1 MFIDG
6 FQVSSNAIK
15 FKYRATTLLDPN
27 QWTPKTL
34 PHEVCINAKLDTDT
48 WQFISLEKHFDQ
60 NEIQEIS
67 NWINDNNQ
75 KLLNIGTEFESY
87 DRQIYFFL
95 YEIIAIFFAMKT
107 IPVKWKNQILTD
119 VKDATSLYHGRI
131 LAEIVANYK
140 ETTCVKLH
148 PTFGQRVPDLQ
159 INNILVDV
167 KTILLTGKNRHKLM
181 IQFADRLRKVIIE
194 DENKKSQIGD
204 KGSFVIGIWSGI
216 INSIIYVAYKH
227 GIISAY
233 DDSVKLSKHVPPL
246 TEKKVIFVMPTT
258 NAFQNVYITF
268 DRDAVCNTFDYISKV
283 GYCKIPD
290 DEPMKYFEITNVRTG
305 CEFGVTADN
314 PILSFKFR

>member
-1 MFIDG
+1 M
-6 FQVSSNAIK
+6 
-15 FKYRATTLLDPN
+15 
-27 QWTPKTL
+27 
-34 PHEVCINAKLDTDT
+34 
-48 WQFISLEKHFDQ
+48 
-60 NEIQEIS
+60 
-67 NWINDNNQ
+67 
-75 KLLNIGTEFESY
+75 
-87 DRQIYFFL
+87 
-95 YEIIAIFFAMKT
+95 
-107 IPVKWKNQILTD
+107 
-119 VKDATSLYHGRI
+119 
-131 LAEIVANYK
+131 
-140 ETTCVKLH
+140 
-148 PTFGQRVPDLQ
+148 
-159 INNILVDV
+159 
-167 KTILLTGKNRHKLM
+167 
-181 IQFADRLRKVIIE
+181 
-194 DENKKSQIGD
+194 
-204 KGSFVIGIWSGI
+204 IGIWSGI

>member
-1 MFIDG
+1 MDSNSKNSDNPTFDLCKMDSCAISLPSVPPHAGFPNTTRMLKQLSISIPPTYIWIMFIDG

-107 IPVKWKNQILTD
+107 IPVKW
-119 VKDATSLYHGRI
+119 
-131 LAEIVANYK
+131 
-140 ETTCVKLH
+140 
-148 PTFGQRVPDLQ
+148 P
-159 INNILVDV
+159 
-167 KTILLTGKNRHKLM
+167 HK
-181 IQFADRLRKVIIE
+181 I
-194 DENKKSQIGD
+194 
-204 KGSFVIGIWSGI
+204 
-216 INSIIYVAYKH
+216 
-227 GIISAY
+227 
-233 DDSVKLSKHVPPL
+233 
-246 TEKKVIFVMPTT
+246 
-258 NAFQNVYITF
+258 
-268 DRDAVCNTFDYISKV
+268 
-283 GYCKIPD
+283 
-290 DEPMKYFEITNVRTG
+290 
-305 CEFGVTADN
+305 
-314 PILSFKFR
+314 KF